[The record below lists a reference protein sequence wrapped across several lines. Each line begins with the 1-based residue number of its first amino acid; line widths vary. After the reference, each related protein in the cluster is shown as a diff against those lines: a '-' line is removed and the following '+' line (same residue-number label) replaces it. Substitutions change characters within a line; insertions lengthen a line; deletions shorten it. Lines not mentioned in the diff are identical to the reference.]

1 MSDPQAQS
9 APEESFMSHLV
20 ELRDRLL
27 RSLIAVAVI
36 LGVLCLY
43 PGPGAIYDIL
53 AAPLTAALPEG
64 TKMVAIGVIT
74 PFMVPL
80 KVTAMVAFLL
90 ALPYILYQAWAF
102 IAPGLYAHEK
112 RLGIPLIV
120 SSSFLFMLGMAFCY
134 FFVFGQVFSFINGF
148 APKSITPAPD
158 IEAYLSFVMT
168 MFLAFGIAFQV
179 QDDYLD
185 AFGDPEKFGKEVGGD
200 IRQNKKTFLA
210 IHTRDV
216 ASDAQR
222 QQLQTLM
229 QENPADKVQQVL
241 SIMKACGVDE
251 WALQLKQQYFN
262 KAMQHL
268 EAVAVLSSRKQQ
280 LYDLANFLIA
290 RDH

>member
-1 MSDPQAQS
+1 MSDTQDLS
-9 APEESFMSHLV
+9 APEESFISHLV

-36 LGVLCLY
+36 LAGLCLY

-80 KVTAMVAFLL
+80 KVTGMVAFVL
-90 ALPYILYQAWAF
+90 ALPFILYQAWAF

-120 SSSFLFMLGMAFCY
+120 SSSFLFILGMAFCY
-134 FFVFGQVFSFINGF
+134 FFVFGQVFGFINSF

-168 MFLAFGIAFQV
+168 MFLAFGLSFQV
-179 QDDYLD
+179 PVALVILVKL
-185 AFGDPEKFGKEVGGD
+185 GVVTVEKLKEWRSYFIVGSFVVAAVVTPPD
-200 IRQNKKTFLA
+200 VVSQLALA
-210 IHTRDV
+210 IPMCLLY
-216 ASDAQR
+216 
-222 QQLQTLM
+222 QLGIFAARFVSRTAPI
-229 QENPADKVQQVL
+229 EP
-241 SIMKACGVDE
+241 
-251 WALQLKQQYFN
+251 
-262 KAMQHL
+262 
-268 EAVAVLSSRKQQ
+268 VAVDAENEAKMDVEMDRAEDEFRK
-280 LYDLANFLIA
+280 LTEK
-290 RDH
+290 